1 MYAMSQMSAL
11 CRNPHAG
18 QDAEAVVVWLRSAAV
33 KGSVPAQ
40 AHLALQYYEMR
51 LYPLVCACHGGV

>member
-1 MYAMSQMSAL
+1 MSAL
-11 CRNPHAG
+11 RRIPHAG
-18 QDAEAVVVWLRSAAV
+18 QDAEAAVVWLRSAAV

-51 LYPLVCACHGGV
+51 LYPLVCARHRGI